1 MNNAIPLN
9 TSVSNG
15 TVMVVDDDSSIRRS
29 VSRLLRSAGFTV
41 ETFASPSR
49 FLRHQSPAAP
59 ACVLLDMC
67 MDGMTGLEVQDA
79 LLRNERQVPV
89 LFFSGQGTVATAVAG
104 VRNGAENFLEKPVAP
119 DELLNAVSKAIE
131 HDRAQSAERDTRS
144 ELKGRFDRLTPREAE
159 VMTLV
164 VSGLLNKQVA
174 AELGISEKTVKV
186 HRARVMQ
193 KLQVESLASLVLI
206 AQRIGVAPAPLSA
219 CAASAESGEAYC
231 SQNYW

>member
-1 MNNAIPLN
+1 MINANPPG

-15 TVMVVDDDSSIRRS
+15 TVVVVDDDSSIRRS

-67 MDGMTGLEVQDA
+67 MDGMTGLEVQDV

-119 DELLNAVSKAIE
+119 NELLNAVSKAIE
-131 HDRAQSAERDTRS
+131 HDRAQSAQRDTRA
-144 ELKGRFDRLTPREAE
+144 ELKSRFDRLTPREAE

-206 AQRIGVAPAPLSA
+206 AERIGVAPAPQSA
-219 CAASAESGEAYC
+219 TTAPSEAGETYC
-231 SQNYW
+231 SHSYW

>member
-1 MNNAIPLN
+1 MNNANLQSN
-9 TSVSNG
+9 AVSIG
-15 TVMVVDDDSSIRRS
+15 TVVVVDDDPAIRRS

-41 ETFASPSR
+41 ETFGSPSR

-67 MDGMTGLEVQDA
+67 MEGMTGLEVQDV

-89 LFFSGQGTVATAVAG
+89 LFFSGQGTISTAVAG
-104 VRNGAENFLEKPVAP
+104 IRNGAENFLEKPVP
-119 DELLNAVSKAIE
+119 PNDLLNAVSKAIE
-131 HDRAQSAERDTRS
+131 HDRAQSAQRTNRA
-144 ELKGRFDRLTPREAE
+144 ELKARFDRLTPREVE

-174 AELGISEKTVKV
+174 AQLGISEKTVKV

-193 KLQVESLASLVLI
+193 KLEVESLASMVLI
-206 AQRIGVAPAPLSA
+206 AERIGLAPAPLT
-219 CAASAESGEAYC
+219 ASPAVAEAGEAYC
-231 SQNYW
+231 SQGYW